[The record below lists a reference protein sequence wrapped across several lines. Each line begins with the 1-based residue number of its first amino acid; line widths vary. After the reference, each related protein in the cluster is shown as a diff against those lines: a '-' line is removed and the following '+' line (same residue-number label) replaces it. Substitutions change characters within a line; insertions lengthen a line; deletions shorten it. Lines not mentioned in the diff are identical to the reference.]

1 MAIFNKDARS
11 TDEARN
17 PAPGGGSSLS
27 IIAAGTSIDGDIE
40 TEGVIRVEGRV
51 EGSIHAGRQVL
62 IGRQG
67 EVRGDITTR
76 EAVVGGKVEGT
87 INASE
92 RLEVQST
99 SLINGDINT
108 RAIAVVEGGRINGT
122 VRITDAKE
130 HVEPEEAETPS
141 LAFGR

>member
-1 MAIFNKDARS
+1 MAIFNKDARALDD
-11 TDEARN
+11 TRN
-17 PAPGGGSSLS
+17 PTHGGTSSLS

-99 SLINGDINT
+99 SLITGDINT

-130 HVEPEEAETPS
+130 HAEPDEAETPS

>member
-1 MAIFNKDARS
+1 MAIFNKDARAA
-11 TDEARN
+11 DETRS
-17 PAPGGGSSLS
+17 PASGGSSSLS
-27 IIAAGTSIDGDIE
+27 IIAAGTRIDGDIE

-67 EVRGDITTR
+67 EVHGDITTR

-99 SLINGDINT
+99 SVITGDINT

-130 HVEPEEAETPS
+130 HVESEEVETPA

>member
-1 MAIFNKDARS
+1 MAIFNKDARAA
-11 TDEARN
+11 DETRSSAV
-17 PAPGGGSSLS
+17 GGSSSLS

-40 TEGVIRVEGRV
+40 SEGVIRVEGRV
-51 EGSIHAGRQVL
+51 QGSIHAGRQVL

-67 EVRGDITTR
+67 EVRGDITTC

-99 SLINGDINT
+99 SVITGDINT

-130 HVEPEEAETPS
+130 HVEAEEVETPS

>member
-1 MAIFNKDARS
+1 MAIFNKDARAP
-11 TDEARN
+11 DETRG
-17 PAPGGGSSLS
+17 PTLGGSSSLS

-67 EVRGDITTR
+67 EVRGDIATR

-99 SLINGDINT
+99 SVIIGDINT

-130 HVEPEEAETPS
+130 HVEPDEAEAPS

>member
-1 MAIFNKDARS
+1 MAIFNKDARAADDTRS
-11 TDEARN
+11 
-17 PAPGGGSSLS
+17 PSVGGSSSLS

-99 SLINGDINT
+99 SVITGDINT

-130 HVEPEEAETPS
+130 HVDSEEAETPS

>member
-1 MAIFNKDARS
+1 MAIFNKDART
-11 TDEARN
+11 TDEPRG
-17 PAPGGGSSLS
+17 PSLGGTSSLS

-51 EGSIHAGRQVL
+51 EGSINAGRQVL

-87 INASE
+87 ISATE

-99 SLINGDINT
+99 SVITGDINT

-130 HVEPEEAETPS
+130 RVEPEEVETPS
-141 LAFGR
+141 LVIGR

>member
-1 MAIFNKDARS
+1 MAIFNKDARAA
-11 TDEARN
+11 DETRS
-17 PAPGGGSSLS
+17 PALGGSSSLS
-27 IIAAGTSIDGDIE
+27 IIAAGTSVDGDIE

-67 EVRGDITTR
+67 EVHGDITMR

-99 SLINGDINT
+99 SIISGDINT

-130 HVEPEEAETPS
+130 HAESEEVEAPS
-141 LAFGR
+141 LVFGR